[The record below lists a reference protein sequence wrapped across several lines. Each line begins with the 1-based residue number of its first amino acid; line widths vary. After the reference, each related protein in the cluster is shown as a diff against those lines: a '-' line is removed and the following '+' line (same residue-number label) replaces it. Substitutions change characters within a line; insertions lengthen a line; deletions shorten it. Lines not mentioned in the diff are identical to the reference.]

1 MCRCRGGTNAV
12 VATPKG
18 WLLSGGMHSETVAH
32 TPRFINDLVYIKPN
46 IGGCNNVSPSQKL
59 REDFRIASK
68 FILYVD
74 AK

>member
-1 MCRCRGGTNAV
+1 MV
-12 VATPKG
+12 LTPRG

-32 TPRFINDLVYIKPN
+32 TPRFKNDLLN
-46 IGGCNNVSPSQKL
+46 MRLNLGGVNNQTL
-59 REDFRIASK
+59 CHRLIEDLRIASK